1 MFQFRDIGLQ
11 DPKIDVKATAPLQ
24 TRTIPTAI
32 HMAILYPG
40 AKSRYKRKEAMLS
53 LAKSIA
59 IRFVASPIQIHLKQV
74 SSISG
79 VIDGS

>member
-1 MFQFRDIGLQ
+1 
-11 DPKIDVKATAPLQ
+11 
-24 TRTIPTAI
+24 
-32 HMAILYPG
+32 
-40 AKSRYKRKEAMLS
+40 MLS

-59 IRFVASPIQIHLKQV
+59 IKFVASPIQIHLKQV